1 MFFNSLLLQA
11 AAPAGPSMAPQLL
24 MMVGMAAV
32 MYFFLIRPQSR
43 RAKEQ
48 KKFAASMGVGDK
60 VVTTAGIHGL
70 LTRNNDDGTVQVEI
84 ARGTFLTMERNA
96 ISMEM
101 TAALRKKQEL
111 AAAGGNAVSSAT
123 AVK

>member
-1 MFFNSLLLQA
+1 
-11 AAPAGPSMAPQLL
+11 MAPQLL

-48 KKFAASMGVGDK
+48 KKFTESMNVGDK

-70 LTRNNDDGTVQVEI
+70 LTRVNEDGTVQIEV
-84 ARGTFLTMERNA
+84 ARSTFLVMERNA

-101 TAALRKKQEL
+101 TAALRKKE
-111 AAAGGNAVSSAT
+111 AGGNGVT
-123 AVK
+123 AAPVK

>member
-11 AAPAGPSMAPQLL
+11 AAPASGPSMAPQLL

-48 KKFAASMGVGDK
+48 KKFTASMGVGDK

-70 LTRNNDDGTVQVEI
+70 LTRNNEDGTVQVEI

-111 AAAGGNAVSSAT
+111 AANGGVAAA

>member
-11 AAPAGPSMAPQLL
+11 GAPAGGPSMAPQLL

-48 KKFAASMGVGDK
+48 KKFTSSMGVGDK
-60 VVTTAGIHGL
+60 VVTTAGIHGV
-70 LTRNNDDGTVQVEI
+70 LTRNNEDGTVQVEI

-111 AAAGGNAVSSAT
+111 AANGGVAAA

>member
-11 AAPAGPSMAPQLL
+11 AGGPSMAPQLL

-48 KKFAASMGVGDK
+48 KKFTSSMGVGDK
-60 VVTTAGIHGL
+60 IVTTAGIHGL
-70 LTRNNDDGTVQVEI
+70 LTATNDDGTVKVEI

-101 TAALRKKQEL
+101 TAALRKKEA
-111 AAAGGNAVSSAT
+111 AAAGGTVISTAT
-123 AVK
+123 VK